1 MLFLCLETS
10 QDRDETP
17 AAKPVLRA
25 LAPKGNEW
33 MRQHD
38 STIWW
43 ASYCSLW
50 IPAVPA
56 LCAGLP
62 DPVLSQLR
70 VVDSIHIN
78 SSQFSTADQPSPFLN
93 HTPPGLLQPVA
104 RRNDRTISISSWPFQ
119 ATLHAPAARD
129 VATTISH
136 LPRSAICQGREDDVR
151 KPGARQVGTA
161 WCRAYQQCL
170 RAMKTPQK
178 DTGHDTTVGDLF
190 WSWQLLRTR

>member
-1 MLFLCLETS
+1 MIQRYDEHHIILFALNSCSPCTLCWPPRL
-10 QDRDETP
+10 
-17 AAKPVLRA
+17 
-25 LAPKGNEW
+25 G
-33 MRQHD
+33 
-38 STIWW
+38 
-43 ASYCSLW
+43 
-50 IPAVPA
+50 
-56 LCAGLP
+56 
-62 DPVLSQLR
+62 SQLR

-78 SSQFSTADQPSPFLN
+78 SSQFSTAFQPSPFLN
-93 HTPPGLLQPVA
+93 HPPGLLQPVA

-119 ATLHAPAARD
+119 ATLHTPAARD
-129 VATTISH
+129 VATTIAH